1 MAASQE
7 LAAELG
13 SMGFPGPGDAELWR
27 QAHVLLMHASP
38 GLANTWRKKLQQAV
52 GQQCNN
58 DSDAC
63 ELLPWDREE
72 PVFPGF
78 GRPVETKGTLL
89 SPEGLLDPRLG
100 SGPFSGTAAF
110 LARVVSIA
118 LWLLESDRSL
128 HHALRPCILS
138 DWWNL
143 RSPTEGDIRRPC
155 SSGWKGS
162 RQRNRVATPLRF
174 SKRGWTWMR
183 PSTRCSTI
191 LQVRRPLGGDVC
203 SGGHEI
209 LSWSCGNEPWPQGI
223 PFTCSLLSGR
233 YAEVKQFTNPDSD
246 RTTTG
251 SVPPGDVVVCLRIY
265 LRLDGTVY
273 PGRVLYRPR

>member
-1 MAASQE
+1 
-7 LAAELG
+7 
-13 SMGFPGPGDAELWR
+13 
-27 QAHVLLMHASP
+27 MHASP

-128 HHALRPCILS
+128 HHALRPVYPFGLVELKEPHRGRYQKALLERLEGFQAAEQGGDAAEVLKTWLDLDEALHS
-138 DWWNL
+138 LLHNPPGPASSWWG
-143 RSPTEGDIRRPC
+143 RVQRRA
-155 SSGWKGS
+155 
-162 RQRNRVATPLRF
+162 RD
-174 SKRGWTWMR
+174 
-183 PSTRCSTI
+183 TI
-191 LQVRRPLGGDVC
+191 LELRERAMAA
-203 SGGHEI
+203 GHTVH
-209 LSWSCGNEPWPQGI
+209 LQ
-223 PFTCSLLSGR
+223 LLSGR

-251 SVPPGDVVVCLRIY
+251 SVPPGDVVVCLALT
-265 LRLDGTVY
+265 LR
-273 PGRVLYRPR
+273 PGRNSLPRPGSVPSSVKLEAP